1 MRSPQLI
8 AISPIVRQFC
18 LQHPPRPQPPQSRPS
33 AVPPLGHRT
42 MRHFLLFAALA
53 ALLACASANNHVCN
67 SGWQDLIEPSANGK
81 TYGNPHGEPRAATA
95 VALPPVLLAC
105 RIQCVGACPSSTAT
119 TCAPTAAT
127 VHLLHHPPLP
137 LLTALA
143 PSHPSPP
150 SPPPLLCSPAA
161 DAMFAAAMTAGVA
174 SKGCG
179 LLSATKYEAC
189 YSSGAFLRSRT
200 VAGEW
205 GFGGQLK
212 VFCPNKNAPETWNAL
227 AVADV
232 KGSKWELTGELGA
245 AGWRNFNSM
254 QNMLHALNGWAGL

>member
-1 MRSPQLI
+1 
-8 AISPIVRQFC
+8 
-18 LQHPPRPQPPQSRPS
+18 
-33 AVPPLGHRT
+33 

-81 TYGNPHGEPRAATA
+81 TYGNPH
-95 VALPPVLLAC
+95 
-105 RIQCVGACPSSTAT
+105 
-119 TCAPTAAT
+119 
-127 VHLLHHPPLP
+127 
-137 LLTALA
+137 
-143 PSHPSPP
+143 
-150 SPPPLLCSPAA
+150 A

-232 KGSKWELTGELGA
+232 KGSKWELTDFEVTRA
-245 AGWRNFNSM
+245 
-254 QNMLHALNGWAGL
+254 

>member
-1 MRSPQLI
+1 
-8 AISPIVRQFC
+8 
-18 LQHPPRPQPPQSRPS
+18 
-33 AVPPLGHRT
+33 
-42 MRHFLLFAALA
+42 
-53 ALLACASANNHVCN
+53 
-67 SGWQDLIEPSANGK
+67 
-81 TYGNPHGEPRAATA
+81 
-95 VALPPVLLAC
+95 
-105 RIQCVGACPSSTAT
+105 
-119 TCAPTAAT
+119 
-127 VHLLHHPPLP
+127 
-137 LLTALA
+137 
-143 PSHPSPP
+143 
-150 SPPPLLCSPAA
+150 
-161 DAMFAAAMTAGVA
+161 MFAAAMTAGVA